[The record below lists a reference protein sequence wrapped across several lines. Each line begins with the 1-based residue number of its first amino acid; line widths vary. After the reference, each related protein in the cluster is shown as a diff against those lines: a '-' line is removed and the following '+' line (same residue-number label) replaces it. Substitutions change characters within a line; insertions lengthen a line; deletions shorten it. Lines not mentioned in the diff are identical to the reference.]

1 MRIKVRLIYFT
12 YICFMDAT
20 LIQDNRITSARYE
33 LSLMEKRIL
42 YILIKDIR
50 HKYVA
55 TKQGNTTLFNDLI
68 IKTTSN
74 QLLKEL
80 KEKTPKRVK
89 AAFKSLRLKSFEWQ
103 NEYPEDHELHE
114 WFEVGFINYG
124 KWERGG
130 AIEFQIS
137 KMILPFFVEL
147 TQRFTE
153 YSLVVAMSLKSKWSQ
168 RFYEICCQWKNAG
181 GRNMDVQEIRHLFQL
196 EDKYQ
201 KYAALKS
208 RVIDVAKKEL
218 KELYSKGESDVYFE
232 YSELKNGR
240 SVEAIRL
247 KIISKDKNTDAAN
260 DLDVS
265 FLVREQLYRIFEVEK
280 KPKNKEKIQK
290 LMSYLILNTDQ
301 LYVVYGK
308 IQFTKDNKPKT
319 EWQKYLRAVFN
330 AEYDFQNL

>member
-1 MRIKVRLIYFT
+1 
-12 YICFMDAT
+12 MDAT

-89 AAFKSLRLKSFEWQ
+89 SAFKSLRLKSFEWQ

-124 KWERGG
+124 SWERGG

-181 GRNMDVQEIRHLFQL
+181 GRNMDIQEIRHLFQL

-218 KELYSKGESDVYFE
+218 KELYFKGESDVYFE

-247 KIISKDKNTDAAN
+247 KIISKDKNKDTAN
-260 DLDVS
+260 ELDVS

-308 IQFTKDNKPKT
+308 IQFTKDKKPKT

-330 AEYDFQNL
+330 AEYDFKNL

>member
-1 MRIKVRLIYFT
+1 
-12 YICFMDAT
+12 MDAT

-33 LSLMEKRIL
+33 LTLMEKRIL

-50 HKYVA
+50 NRYIA

-74 QLLKEL
+74 KLLKDL

-89 AAFKSLRLKSFEWQ
+89 EAFKSLRSKSFEWQ

-130 AIEFQIS
+130 NIEFEVS
-137 KMILPFFVEL
+137 RVILPFFVEL

-181 GRNMDVQEIRHLFQL
+181 GRTIDIKEIRNIFQL
-196 EDKYQ
+196 EDKYI
-201 KYAALKS
+201 KYAALKKF
-208 RVIDVAKKEL
+208 VIHTAYKEL
-218 KELYSKGESDVYFE
+218 KELYKKGESDVYFE

-240 SVEAIRL
+240 SVEAIRM
-247 KIISKDKNTDAAN
+247 KVISKDKNTEVAK
-260 DLDVS
+260 DVDITHI
-265 FLVREQLYRIFEVEK
+265 VREQLYSIFEVEK
-280 KPKNKEKIQK
+280 KPKNKERIQK
-290 LMSYLILNTDQ
+290 LMSFLILNTEQ
-301 LYVVYGK
+301 LYTVYGK
-308 IQFTKDNKPKT
+308 IQYTKDKKPRS

-330 AEYDFQNL
+330 AEYDFQNI

>member
-1 MRIKVRLIYFT
+1 
-12 YICFMDAT
+12 MDAT

-68 IKTTSN
+68 VKTTSS

-89 AAFKSLRLKSFEWQ
+89 AAFRSLRLKSFEWQ

-201 KYAALKS
+201 KYAALKKF
-208 RVIDVAKKEL
+208 VIDVAKKEL
-218 KELYSKGESDVYFE
+218 KELYFKGESDVYFE

-308 IQFTKDNKPKT
+308 IQFTKDKKPKT

>member
-1 MRIKVRLIYFT
+1 
-12 YICFMDAT
+12 MDAT

-33 LSLMEKRIL
+33 LNLMEKRIL
-42 YILIKDIR
+42 YILIRDIR
-50 HKYVA
+50 NKYIA
-55 TKQGNTTLFNDLI
+55 TKQGNTTLFDDLI
-68 IKTTSN
+68 IQTTSN

-80 KEKTPKRVK
+80 REKTPKRVK

-124 KWERGG
+124 QWNRGG
-130 AIEFQIS
+130 TIEFQVS
-137 KMILPFFVEL
+137 KIILPFFVEL

-181 GRNMDVQEIRHLFQL
+181 GRTMDIKELRHLFQL
-196 EDKYQ
+196 ENKYQ
-201 KYAALKS
+201 KYAALKN

-218 KELYSKGESDVYFE
+218 KELYLKGESDVYFE

-247 KIISKDKNTDAAN
+247 KIITKDKNTDSAK
-260 DLDVS
+260 DLDIS

-290 LMSYLILNTDQ
+290 LMSHLILNTDQ
-301 LYVVYGK
+301 LYIVYGK
-308 IQFTKDNKPKT
+308 IQFTKDKKPRS

>member
-1 MRIKVRLIYFT
+1 
-12 YICFMDAT
+12 MDAT
-20 LIQDNRITSARYE
+20 LVQDNRITSARYE
-33 LSLMEKRIL
+33 LNLMEKRIL

-50 HKYVA
+50 NRFVV
-55 TKQGNTTLFNDLI
+55 TKQGNTTLFDDLI
-68 IKTTSN
+68 IQTTSK
-74 QLLKEL
+74 QLLKDL

-89 AAFKSLRLKSFEWQ
+89 DAFKSLRLKSFEWQ

-124 KWERGG
+124 KWSRGG
-130 AIEFQIS
+130 DIEFQVS
-137 KMILPFFVEL
+137 RVILPFFVEL

-181 GRNMDVQEIRHLFQL
+181 GRTMDIKEIRHIFQL
-196 EDKYQ
+196 EDKY
-201 KYAALKS
+201 KEYAALKK

-218 KELYSKGESDVYFE
+218 KELYQKGESDVYFE

-247 KIISKDKNTDAAN
+247 KVISKDKNTEAAEDI
-260 DLDVS
+260 DLS
-265 FLVREQLYRIFEVEK
+265 YLVREQLYSIFEVEK

-290 LMSYLILNTDQ
+290 LMSHLILNTEQ
-301 LYVVYGK
+301 LYIVYGK
-308 IQFTKDNKPKT
+308 IQFTKDKKPRA